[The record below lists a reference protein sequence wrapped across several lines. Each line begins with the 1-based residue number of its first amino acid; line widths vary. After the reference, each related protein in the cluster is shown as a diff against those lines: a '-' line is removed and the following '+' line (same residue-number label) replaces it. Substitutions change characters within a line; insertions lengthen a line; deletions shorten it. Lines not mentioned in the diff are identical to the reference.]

1 MLVWGR
7 GRRLLPNI
15 IATTPAGVVVAVA
28 IVVLGE
34 ERHLVVALARQIKRR
49 DFERQ
54 EFSVS
59 TCKVSQSLPC
69 HDSRLRQVN
78 MN

>member
-34 ERHLVVALARQIKRR
+34 ERHLVVTLARQIKRR
-49 DFERQ
+49 DF
-54 EFSVS
+54 
-59 TCKVSQSLPC
+59 
-69 HDSRLRQVN
+69 
-78 MN
+78 